1 MENPTLAGVLDCEA
15 CGGLIRSTNTAS
27 METPHPIVPR
37 ADVRIEDYRYSR
49 LLTKTLSLIPKSGRP
64 IESLTTIMLR
74 KKGSLPGLVGLTRY
88 QMQEYRTGGRDRD
101 APSSRHV
108 ITFYSGLLGKLS
120 DDSVMAVMA
129 HELAHAWLNEHI
141 GPEAS
146 MRREEDA
153 DILAEMWGFGKE
165 LVALAEETEPIS
177 PA

>member
-1 MENPTLAGVLDCEA
+1 LDCEA
-15 CGGLIRSTNTAS
+15 CGSLFGTTEIAPNKTL
-27 METPHPIVPR
+27 HPIVPR
-37 ADVRIEDYRYSR
+37 ADVRIEDSRYRH
-49 LLTKTLSLIPKSGRP
+49 LLMSTLSLIPKSGRP
-64 IESLTTIMLR
+64 IQSVTTIKLR

-88 QMQEYRTGGRDRD
+88 QMQEYRTGGRYRD

-108 ITFYSGLLGKLS
+108 ITFYSGLLEHLS

-165 LVALAEETEPIS
+165 LAALSEETEPIS
-177 PA
+177 

>member
-1 MENPTLAGVLDCEA
+1 MDTAP
-15 CGGLIRSTNTAS
+15 GG
-27 METPHPIVPR
+27 HHVVPR
-37 ADVRIEDYRYSR
+37 ADVRIEDSRYRR
-49 LLTKTLSLIPKSGRP
+49 LLTNTLSTIPKSGRP
-64 IESLTTIMLR
+64 IQSLTTIKLR

-88 QMQEYRTGGRDRD
+88 QMQEYRTGGRYQG
-101 APSSRHV
+101 APSSRHI
-108 ITFYSGLLGKLS
+108 ITFYSSLLEQLS

-165 LVALAEETEPIS
+165 LAALADETEPI
-177 PA
+177 AAD

>member
-1 MENPTLAGVLDCEA
+1 LDCEDCVSVLRSA
-15 CGGLIRSTNTAS
+15 EIAPSTN
-27 METPHPIVPR
+27 PHPIVPK
-37 ADVRIEDYRYSR
+37 ADVRIEDSRYRR
-49 LLTKTLSLIPKSGRP
+49 LLMNTLSLIPKSGRP
-64 IESLTTIMLR
+64 IQSLTTIKLR

-88 QMQEYRTGGRDRD
+88 QMQEYRTGGRYRD

-108 ITFYSGLLGKLS
+108 ITFYSSLLERLS
-120 DDSVMAVMA
+120 DDSVKAVMA

-165 LVALAEETEPIS
+165 LAALAEETEPIS
-177 PA
+177 